1 MEITNLQLGEADIYI
16 TRIPITHETRRK
28 RETAAVR
35 ALIDHAFGPD
45 AQLAHDPDGVPYIA
59 GCNANIS
66 ISHSWKYALLAIGS
80 TSPIGA
86 DIEEWREQLERVTE
100 KYISKIEM
108 DHFTASQQMRLK
120 AWNLK
125 EAV

>member
-35 ALIDHAFGPD
+35 TLIDHAFGPD

-59 GCNANIS
+59 
-66 ISHSWKYALLAIGS
+66 
-80 TSPIGA
+80 
-86 DIEEWREQLERVTE
+86 
-100 KYISKIEM
+100 
-108 DHFTASQQMRLK
+108 
-120 AWNLK
+120 
-125 EAV
+125 

>member
-35 ALIDHAFGPD
+35 TLIDHAFGPD

-66 ISHSWKYALLAIGS
+66 ISHSRKYALLAIGS

-86 DIEEWREQLERVTE
+86 DIEEWREQLERVSE
-100 KYISKIEM
+100 KYISK
-108 DHFTASQQMRLK
+108 
-120 AWNLK
+120 
-125 EAV
+125 